1 MMISYG
7 WEDGRMVNGV
17 SHRETLAGQS
27 DIELEGWRG
36 DRIAFFF
43 K

>member
-1 MMISYG
+1 MVDG

-17 SHRETLAGQS
+17 SHFPIVNTGQS

-36 DRIAFFF
+36 GLIAFFF
-43 K
+43 S